1 MASKCMYM
9 SGKKFMGF
17 CINLCIKS
25 ILVESISKY
34 CISLEVFRGDEDFA
48 LTASA
53 YTQGIYFVIK
63 SRLGILQTDDPSH
76 QGFVTCRMTSSSIMV
91 PSKEGGELCLATLAG
106 AGSGA
111 AEAGLALLGRL
122 LRSRD
127 PLLPSGLQIG
137 LIRERGGCNRGSAR
151 RGRVEG

>member
-34 CISLEVFRGDEDFA
+34 CIPLEVFRGDEDFA

-76 QGFVTCRMTSSSIMV
+76 QGFVT
-91 PSKEGGELCLATLAG
+91 
-106 AGSGA
+106 
-111 AEAGLALLGRL
+111 
-122 LRSRD
+122 
-127 PLLPSGLQIG
+127 
-137 LIRERGGCNRGSAR
+137 
-151 RGRVEG
+151 